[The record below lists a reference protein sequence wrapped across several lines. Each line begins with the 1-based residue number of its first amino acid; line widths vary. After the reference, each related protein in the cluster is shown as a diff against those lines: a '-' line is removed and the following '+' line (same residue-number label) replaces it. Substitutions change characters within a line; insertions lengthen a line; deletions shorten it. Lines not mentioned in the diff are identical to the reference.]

1 MFKDE
6 YPSKYL
12 TSKGCCDC
20 YPFNGFLQHVGSFL
34 GHIQS
39 LNAFRQILCDYF
51 WLPLKYINSRQQLM
65 SHYLSSLLVIAFI
78 EIQSAYHLAKKF

>member
-12 TSKGCCDC
+12 KSKRCCDC
-20 YPFNGFLQHVGSFL
+20 YPLNGFSQHVGSFL

-39 LNAFRQILCDYF
+39 LNAFRQILCD
-51 WLPLKYINSRQQLM
+51 YINSRQQLM

-78 EIQSAYHLAKKF
+78 EIQSASI